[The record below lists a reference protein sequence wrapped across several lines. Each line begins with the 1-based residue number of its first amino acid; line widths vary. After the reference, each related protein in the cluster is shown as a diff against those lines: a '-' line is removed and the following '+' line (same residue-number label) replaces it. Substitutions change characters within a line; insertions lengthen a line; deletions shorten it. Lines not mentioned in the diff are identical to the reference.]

1 MKNAF
6 VDNII
11 NMKNIKDNAQSMSR
25 KAKRT
30 IQGATV
36 CHMCG
41 DEQDLQCTECSRSLC
56 YDCVDQHLY
65 ATHRTSTM
73 YNEKPSTRKIQKRDG
88 SFAFVPFDSYEGRG
102 AIIDILEDLKRIQDE
117 FWEKLQQLDD
127 YMDMYES

>member
-30 IQGATV
+30 IQGTTV

-41 DEQDLQCTECSRSLC
+41 DEQDLQCTECS
-56 YDCVDQHLY
+56 
-65 ATHRTSTM
+65 
-73 YNEKPSTRKIQKRDG
+73 
-88 SFAFVPFDSYEGRG
+88 
-102 AIIDILEDLKRIQDE
+102 
-117 FWEKLQQLDD
+117 
-127 YMDMYES
+127 